1 MAPKSNEDD
10 ILEIVIRK
18 IKSKKVAET
27 REKSLKSGIKEMR
40 IREAEGKFFLHSY
53 LIPWDNLGLNEDP
66 KNLKKKE
73 ILRYLNEPTG
83 GDKYTRELLEQ
94 LAKDYD
100 EILFNTRDKLSFK
113 TKRFKKHMKTM
124 QVKRKAM

>member
-73 ILRYLNEPTG
+73 IRRIKARRKSG
-83 GDKYTRELLEQ
+83 ELDEKEKEEVIETLEKEIAQ
-94 LAKDYD
+94 L
-100 EILFNTRDKLSFK
+100 EN
-113 TKRFKKHMKTM
+113 
-124 QVKRKAM
+124 QVKILKDLLKNAKT